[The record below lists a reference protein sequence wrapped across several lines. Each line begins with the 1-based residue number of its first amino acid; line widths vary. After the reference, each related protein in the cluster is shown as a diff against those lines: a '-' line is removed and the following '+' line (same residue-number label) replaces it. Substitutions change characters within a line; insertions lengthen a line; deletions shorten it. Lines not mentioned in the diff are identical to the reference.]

1 MASAPWHFYF
11 GRADVIRRSTS
22 VLESIIPKPRHVY
35 QEAYDKVEDGTLD
48 WSQKKKKYNKLQ
60 ERSTSERYYGD
71 VIQSKGQTGTEFS
84 SASLILWVSI
94 QLLII
99 EAARNQNPN
108 LVGLNSKWHLLP
120 GATGK
125 SLVRGREV

>member
-48 WSQKKKKYNKLQ
+48 WSQKKKTTTNYKKDVLQ
-60 ERSTSERYYGD
+60 RDTM
-71 VIQSKGQTGTEFS
+71 VM
-84 SASLILWVSI
+84 
-94 QLLII
+94 
-99 EAARNQNPN
+99 
-108 LVGLNSKWHLLP
+108 
-120 GATGK
+120 
-125 SLVRGREV
+125 